1 MKMRLV
7 MDVMNT
13 ILFHTP
19 SIPVLYSLVLEKFD
33 YTISPANIIRARKE
47 ILTAKR
53 PIESKCSCNNAEV
66 TYRKRWSYLSSLI
79 LKECGVYS
87 DIDEIAQEIHFK
99 INDENAHVV
108 IYPSFISILEDLQ
121 NECHSIGTLSN
132 GYSSTKSWLTS
143 LKVDKYFDFMLVSS
157 EIGHLKPCPFAFR
170 IALKKAHQNDN
181 MLSVFVGGFFMA
193 IPSSGSP
200 SRTAINFSSGAKT
213 RISGISSGVFLF
225 LFFAIIFK
233 MDRLYRFAQSCSSH
247 YCDKF
252 EIN

>member
-1 MKMRLV
+1 MKMRIV
-7 MDVMNT
+7 IDVVNT
-13 ILFHTP
+13 ILFHNP
-19 SIPVLYSLVLEKFD
+19 SIPVLYSLILEKHD
-33 YTISPANIIRARKE
+33 YIISPAKISKLRKK
-47 ILTAKR
+47 ILTTKR

-181 MLSVFVGGFFMA
+181 MLSVFVGDDLHEDGFGA
-193 IPSSGSP
+193 IHGGFD
-200 SRTAINFSSGAKT
+200 A
-213 RISGISSGVFLF
+213 
-225 LFFAIIFK
+225 AIIIGNSKSKHDSKTKTKKLIYTIPTFK
-233 MDRLYRFAQSCSSH
+233 LLPQTLKEVKKHA
-247 YCDKF
+247 
-252 EIN
+252 